1 MFGLHEHAFAI
12 LAELRK
18 SQAESLN
25 HQRKECTHLLKHP
38 EREQQAISS
47 VVSAF
52 QAEEWPDISFIR
64 KGFALSCNVAA
75 LASTY
80 FDKLSTEA
88 QLPQA
93 ERCCSGH
100 AESG

>member
-1 MFGLHEHAFAI
+1 MLN
-12 LAELRK
+12 
-18 SQAESLN
+18 QAESLN
-25 HQRKECTHLLKHP
+25 HQRKECSRLPQHP
-38 EREQQAISS
+38 ERVQQAISS

-52 QAEEWPDISFIR
+52 QAEEESRGVVLR
-64 KGFALSCNVAA
+64 KGAALSCDVAA